1 MGLFSKKPKS
11 IIVQK
16 PADQKPAQKPGH
28 QESGDEKPA
37 DEAESEMEQNPADR
51 ADPDTD
57 QMDRLE
63 ASLPKVEDLP
73 QLAKPPT
80 LEAAAVPGPGTPI
93 PPVPPQSSLTTPTTS
108 PPPPTP
114 TLATT
119 PVLRPAPAAA
129 RPAKPPKPPKMKNRK
144 GGVDPADFLALRAE
158 LRDMRA
164 RLDESEQ
171 ARAMVESRLSS
182 LDAAA
187 AAFSTE
193 RTDVIEV
200 VDMVMQLQQQI
211 ADAGGMAVSADSGPS
226 LHHDEL
232 SAKVDALHNRMFGLQ
247 DHSPKIAEFEEQIA
261 QLRMELESATAAA
274 AEAAAMPPPPPMTSG
289 PDPETLERIAAVQL
303 RVNDLDQLRHRLGEI
318 DHIKQRMN
326 EIDDL
331 HQRVAGV
338 ETLHQRIDEL
348 DNVEQRLGVVDGLA
362 AQLQQLN
369 ARVAAQAELGG
380 QLSALR
386 DRVSQITDQPR
397 DEMDDEM
404 RTQMQEVAER
414 LRANDTEARAVRDHM
429 ALLDQ
434 RLTNVSTELAN
445 QLSELGR
452 DIDGLGQRLP
462 GTAEGA
468 VGEEIVDAL
477 RGGQVKLAHEQA
489 RYEIAFRQ
497 DLATLAELLR
507 QGHENDD

>member
-16 PADQKPAQKPGH
+16 MADK
-28 QESGDEKPA
+28 
-37 DEAESEMEQNPADR
+37 
-51 ADPDTD
+51 ADPEMD

-63 ASLPKVEDLP
+63 ELLPKVELPKVELPKVEDLP
-73 QLAKPPT
+73 HLADPPN
-80 LEAAAVPGPGTPI
+80 LEAPSAPYT
-93 PPVPPQSSLTTPTTS
+93 
-108 PPPPTP
+108 PPPPAPTP
-114 TLATT
+114 TL
-119 PVLRPAPAAA
+119 PRPAAA
-129 RPAKPPKPPKMKNRK
+129 AKPVKAPKPTKMKTRK
-144 GGVDPADFLALRAE
+144 GGVDPADFLALRSE

-171 ARAMVESRLSS
+171 AREMFESRLSS

-193 RTDVIEV
+193 RNDITEV
-200 VDMVMQLQQQI
+200 ADMVVQLQQQI
-211 ADAGGMAVSADSGPS
+211 ADAGGVAAVSGDSGTGYN
-226 LHHDEL
+226 HDEL

-247 DHSPKIAEFEEQIA
+247 DHAPKLAEFEAQIT
-261 QLRMELESATAAA
+261 QLRIELDSANAAA
-274 AEAAAMPPPPPMTSG
+274 AEAAAMPPLPPTMSG
-289 PDPETLERIAAVQL
+289 PDPETLERIAAVQV
-303 RVNDLDQLRHRLGEI
+303 RINDLDQVRHRLGEI
-318 DHIKQRMN
+318 DHLKQRMN
-326 EIDDL
+326 ELDHL

-338 ETLHQRIDEL
+338 ETLHDRMSEL
-348 DNVEQRLGVVDGLA
+348 DNMEQRLASVDGLA

-386 DRVSQITDQPR
+386 DRVAQMGEQPSGDM
-397 DEMDDEM
+397 DEEV
-404 RTQMQEVAER
+404 RGQLQEVAER
-414 LRANDTEARAVRDHM
+414 LRANDSEARAVRDHM

-462 GTAEGA
+462 EVAEGS
-468 VGEEIVDAL
+468 VSEEVVDAL
-477 RGGQVKLAHEQA
+477 RGGQVKLANEQA

-497 DLATLAELLR
+497 DLASLAELLR
-507 QGHENDD
+507 QGHDNDD